1 MTENTINTNLY
12 SRQIGTYGLNT
23 MVKLSRSNIYI
34 YGQRGLGIEIAKNI
48 ILAGVKAVTIYDS
61 KKAKINDLTANFYI
75 TEKDVEEGKRLD
87 ESSIN
92 NLSNLNPYVTLYYKK
107 NGKIIEHLKEN
118 IVKSEE
124 KYNVVV
130 ISEFLPKKEIIEINN
145 FCRENEIKFIYGC
158 AFGIN
163 TFCFVDFGNDFTI
176 YERSSE
182 KPKSYTIQS
191 ITKGDPGIIS
201 FVENIDKT
209 QLRVNDYVIFKE
221 IEGMKELND
230 KTIQLKKI
238 DDNKIEIDDISKFSD
253 YTYGGIMQ
261 KVEMPSKINFD
272 SFERKVEEPY
282 NESDDYP
289 MELDAEKPNTYEILH
304 IGLLGL
310 CNFYE
315 KHNSL
320 PEINNDQ
327 HAKELIEISKEIF
340 KQKENKEEFW
350 IKGLKDELENF
361 DELFEN
367 TIKHLSFW
375 SRIEI
380 SPITSFLGGIMAQ
393 EIVKSTGKY
402 IPIKQWLWCNF
413 SEIIE
418 NLDESQIDRNLKG
431 TRYDDQIAIFGN
443 EFQKKLGNTNIFMI
457 GAGALGC
464 EFLKSFACM
473 GIATDEKNKFKVTV
487 TDNDDI
493 IESNLNRQF
502 LFRKEDIGKSKS
514 KVAINSIKKIN
525 PSFNCKD
532 YQARIGPENEKIF
545 NDNFWKK
552 QNFIINAVDN
562 VEARIYTSNKSKLY
576 NKILIDSGTTGVKAN
591 SQVIIPYKTIGYEN
605 FKDNNNSNQ
614 IPMCTLRYYPSK
626 IEHCIE
632 WARDIFDGSFVNII
646 QEIKSFLQDQNK
658 FFIELSKHLVP
669 SDQINKIKKIIR
681 YITIL
686 QQKDYKECIKIALEE
701 YQEIYYNG
709 IIRIL
714 ENNPPDALNEDGT
727 RFWSGNKRCP
737 NPLPFECK
745 NELAFAFVESY
756 AKILASSLSIEI
768 INDKE
773 KIKSMILEII
783 SNNSLYKKNDII
795 KNKNKNYDY
804 SEKISSYNTE
814 QEKILKKK
822 NKEEIRKRLKI
833 NNEKLNSI
841 KNEIIN
847 FDFFNSNLKNLVKIQ
862 EFEKDDDKNGHIDFI
877 HAASN
882 LKAETFKIEKCDKIK
897 TKLIAGKIIPAV
909 ASTTAAIVGLV
920 SLQLYTLCQ
929 TTEIKYLRNS
939 NINLSLSSFYFC
951 TPSEYE
957 ENNEE
962 IPHKK
967 NSIFNLFH
975 MINFNKSKK

>member
-48 ILAGVKAVTIYDS
+48 ILAGVKAVTIYDN

-118 IVKSEE
+118 IIKSEE

-221 IEGMKELND
+221 IEGMKELNG

-646 QEIKSFLQDQNK
+646 QEIKSFLQDNK
-658 FFIELSKHLVP
+658 KDIIIFKTIESFASNFPNLVEYQILQDENPLTIMSKLKIPKYLKEYFLLIREKIIKKSSIPEKIFDTLYQEKINNYFMNKIYDKIYPIEPETEDSEIYRKATMLSWVEP
-669 SDQINKIKKIIR
+669 NSIINKDYIYETSLPDIIHEFQNVNTARTPQKKFNSIQKILDLVKNLIIFNEGDKSDISLDDATPVLFYVFIKAHPYKIFTDLEFIKLFLESKIGV
-681 YITIL
+681 YSFNIKQIESAINMLMSFNETNFGL
-686 QQKDYKECIKIALEE
+686 TKEE
-701 YQEIYYNG
+701 
-709 IIRIL
+709 
-714 ENNPPDALNEDGT
+714 
-727 RFWSGNKRCP
+727 FNKRC
-737 NPLPFECK
+737 
-745 NELAFAFVESY
+745 
-756 AKILASSLSIEI
+756 
-768 INDKE
+768 
-773 KIKSMILEII
+773 
-783 SNNSLYKKNDII
+783 NS
-795 KNKNKNYDY
+795 
-804 SEKISSYNTE
+804 
-814 QEKILKKK
+814 
-822 NKEEIRKRLKI
+822 
-833 NNEKLNSI
+833 
-841 KNEIIN
+841 
-847 FDFFNSNLKNLVKIQ
+847 
-862 EFEKDDDKNGHIDFI
+862 
-877 HAASN
+877 
-882 LKAETFKIEKCDKIK
+882 
-897 TKLIAGKIIPAV
+897 
-909 ASTTAAIVGLV
+909 V
-920 SLQLYTLCQ
+920 SKVQ
-929 TTEIKYLRNS
+929 K
-939 NINLSLSSFYFC
+939 
-951 TPSEYE
+951 
-957 ENNEE
+957 
-962 IPHKK
+962 
-967 NSIFNLFH
+967 
-975 MINFNKSKK
+975 